1 MKILITGN
9 MGYVGPGILAQL
21 RRAYPLA
28 ELIGFDTGAFAHA
41 LTNTKF
47 LPERNLDAQHFGD
60 VRNIPANLLE
70 GVNVII
76 HLAKGEP
83 EAFPELNAISTIRLA
98 EMAKE
103 AGVQHFI
110 DPYGPGDIEVT
121 EELISLADENFR
133 VTMLQFGTACGMTDR
148 LRLDLILNEF
158 VLQAITEGQIL
169 VPGDANNCISLIHVK
184 DLARVI
190 TWAVGREQ
198 VTNQAFLQLH
208 AGAADW
214 TYRRSE
220 LADIVAELI
229 PGTLVICSNVPQEK
243 CVPPFDFE
251 RFQQLAP
258 AHQPRYTIK
267 QTILELYAGLLEMGI
282 GHDAFDPA
290 AFRRNDPL
298 ISFEAV

>member
-21 RRAYPLA
+21 RYVYPSA
-28 ELIGFDTGAFAHA
+28 ELIGYDTGAFAHA
-41 LTNTKF
+41 LTNAGF

-60 VRNIPANLLE
+60 VRNISPKMLE
-70 GVNVII
+70 GVNVVI
-76 HLAKGEP
+76 HLAKGAP
-83 EAFPELNAISTIRLA
+83 EAFPEINALSTIRLA
-98 EMAKE
+98 EMAKH
-103 AGVQHFI
+103 AGVHHFI
-110 DPYGPGDIEVT
+110 DPYGPGDIEVCN
-121 EELISLADENFR
+121 ELKALADEDFH

-158 VLQAITEGQIL
+158 VLQAITDGQIL

-184 DLARVI
+184 DLARAI
-190 TWAVGREQ
+190 TWALSRDQ
-198 VTNQAFLQLH
+198 VNSEAFLKIQ
-208 AGAADW
+208 AGATHW

-229 PGTLVICSNVPQEK
+229 PGTLVICSDVPQER
-243 CVPPFDFE
+243 CVPPFDYSL
-251 RFQQLAP
+251 FQQLAP
-258 AHQPRYTIK
+258 AHQPRYTLK

-290 AFRRNDPL
+290 VFRRNDPL
-298 ISFEAV
+298 LNLEAV

>member
-21 RRAYPLA
+21 RRSYPFA
-28 ELIGFDTGAFAHA
+28 ELIGYDTGAFAHA
-41 LTNTKF
+41 LTNSTF
-47 LPERNLDAQHFGD
+47 LPERNLNAQHFGD
-60 VRNIPANLLE
+60 VRDISASLLE
-70 GVNVII
+70 GVQIII

-83 EAFPELNAISTIRLA
+83 EAYPELNAISTIRLA
-98 EMAKE
+98 EMAKQ

-110 DPYGPGDIEVT
+110 DPYGPGDIEVA
-121 EELISLADENFR
+121 EELMILADENFHI
-133 VTMLQFGTACGMTDR
+133 TMLQFGTACGMTDR
-148 LRLDLILNEF
+148 LRLDLLLNEF
-158 VLQAITEGQIL
+158 VLQAITKGQIS
-169 VPGDANNCISLIHVK
+169 VPGDANNCINLIHVK

-190 TWAVGREQ
+190 TWAVGRGQ
-198 VTNQAFLQLH
+198 VTDEAFLHLQ

-220 LADIVAELI
+220 LADIVAELV
-229 PGTLVICSNVPQEK
+229 PGTLVICSDVPQER

-251 RFQQLAP
+251 QFQQLAP
-258 AHQPRYTIK
+258 LHQPRYNLK

-290 AFRRNDPL
+290 VFRRNDPL
-298 ISFEAV
+298 LSFETV

>member
-9 MGYVGPGILAQL
+9 MGYVGPGTLAQL
-21 RRAYPLA
+21 RRVYPDA
-28 ELIGFDTGAFAHA
+28 ELIGYDTGAFAHA
-41 LTNTKF
+41 LTNAGF

-60 VRNIPANLLE
+60 VRNIPSSLLE

-76 HLAKGEP
+76 HLAKSAP
-83 EAFPELNAISTIRLA
+83 EAFPEINALNTIRLA
-98 EMAKE
+98 EMAKQ

-110 DPYGPGDIEVT
+110 DPYGPGDMEVASKL
-121 EELISLADENFR
+121 EALADEHFQ
-133 VTMLQFGTACGMTDR
+133 VTMLQFGMACGMTDR
-148 LRLDLILNEF
+148 LRLDLLLNEF
-158 VLQAITEGQIL
+158 VLQAITDGKIL
-169 VPGDANNCISLIHVK
+169 VPGDANTCISLIHVK

-190 TWAVGREQ
+190 TWAVNRKQ
-198 VTNQAFLQLH
+198 VSDEPFLNFQ

-229 PGTLVICSNVPQEK
+229 PGTLVICSAVPQEQ
-243 CVPPFDFE
+243 CIPPYDYSL
-251 RFQQLAP
+251 FQQLAP
-258 AHQPRYTIK
+258 AQQPRYTLK

-290 AFRRNDPL
+290 VFRRNDP
-298 ISFEAV
+298 ISSLEEA